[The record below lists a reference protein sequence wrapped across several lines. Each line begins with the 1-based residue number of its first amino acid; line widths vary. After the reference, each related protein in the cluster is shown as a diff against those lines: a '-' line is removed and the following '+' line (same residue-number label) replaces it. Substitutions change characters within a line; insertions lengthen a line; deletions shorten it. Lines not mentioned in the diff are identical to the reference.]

1 MAQVAICLRG
11 IAAIAQAGGDARDA
25 ATLLGVFAGF
35 VERSGAIL
43 TAGDEEELD
52 AAIAQAREALG
63 KDAFDAAWAEGGG
76 LSLDQAVELS
86 LTVTASPEVGP
97 DPT

>member
-1 MAQVAICLRG
+1 MPSPSTGACCAWLTRCLRR
-11 IAAIAQAGGDARDA
+11 ICRAHRRDPH
-25 ATLLGVFAGF
+25 
-35 VERSGAIL
+35 SG
-43 TAGDEEELD
+43 EKEELD

-63 KDAFDAAWAEGGG
+63 NEAFDAAWAAGGG

-86 LTVTASPEVGP
+86 LTVTASPAVGP